1 MAVFA
6 LVIAVFNLFCSVWL
20 YVELQKK
27 LSPTDIEKKLSSY
40 SDELKQTYGRSV
52 KEIEAEWCDMYEKF
66 SKLAGR
72 MDKRRGIEQAQAAQE
87 PRPEVQNLP
96 SRSDLVRKHR
106 GGAQQ

>member
-1 MAVFA
+1 MLVAV
-6 LVIAVFNLFCSVWL
+6 LILAVFNLFCFVYLWL
-20 YVELQKK
+20 ELQKK

-72 MDKRRGIEQAQAAQE
+72 MDKRRGLELHQAAS
-87 PRPEVQNLP
+87 EVPTPLP
-96 SRSDLVRKHR
+96 VPQSRSDLVRHHR
-106 GGAQQ
+106 GGAQR